1 VEVLSLAKPHLEDGI
16 MFRGLIND
24 AKSAVG
30 SLAAKYLARASVAA
44 PFVIAIGFA
53 LAAITLM
60 LVERLG
66 AIAAYWIMAGGLAA
80 VGLMAAFIVSVK
92 EQEEELAEQQAEQ
105 EDTETV
111 ATDAAQAIVQTPI
124 ALLGAL
130 FTMPGGPTTA
140 LSIARLLGRNW
151 PLVVLL
157 VATSM
162 LFWPTET
169 AGQVEADNTD
179 TDDTDTDDTDAG
191 DADMVRKPDG
201 ADHMP
206 SEVRH

>member
-1 VEVLSLAKPHLEDGI
+1 LEDGI

-24 AKSAVG
+24 AKSALG

-105 EDTETV
+105 EDTEAV
-111 ATDAAQAIVQTPI
+111 ATDAAAQAIVQTPI

-151 PLVVLL
+151 PLVLLL

-169 AGQVEADNTD
+169 TGQVEAGDKDAEDKNAED
-179 TDDTDTDDTDAG
+179 ADADDTD
-191 DADMVRKPDG
+191 MFRKPDG

-206 SEVRH
+206 SEARH

>member
-1 VEVLSLAKPHLEDGI
+1 

-24 AKSAVG
+24 ARSAVG

-60 LVERLG
+60 LIERLG

-92 EQEEELAEQQAEQ
+92 EQKEELAEQQAEQ

-111 ATDAAQAIVQTPI
+111 ATDAAAQAIVQTPI

-151 PLVVLL
+151 PLVLLL

-169 AGQVEADNTD
+169 TGQVEAD
-179 TDDTDTDDTDAG
+179 DTDA
-191 DADMVRKPDG
+191 DDTDMVRKPDG